1 MISNLKKFRIA
12 LGALAFL
19 VVVSITSPASVADD
33 RPITPRSIPKF
44 GGTEVAQRV
53 ETMFSGIRWHGD
65 FEEAMARA
73 AEEGKPLF
81 WLQVVGKLDGGL

>member
-1 MISNLKKFRIA
+1 MISM
-12 LGALAFL
+12 LGHSRKLLGVCAFALA
-19 VVVSITSPASVADD
+19 VSIVATILEADD
-33 RPITPRSIPKF
+33 RPLTPRSIPKF

-53 ETMFSGIRWHGD
+53 ETMFSGIKWHGD
-65 FEEAMARA
+65 FEQALAQA

>member
-19 VVVSITSPASVADD
+19 VVVSITSTASVADD

-53 ETMFSGIRWHGD
+53 ETMLSGIRWHGD

>member
-1 MISNLKKFRIA
+1 MISNLMKSRIA
-12 LGALAFL
+12 LSAVALF
-19 VVVSITSPASVADD
+19 VVISFTSMASVADD
-33 RPITPRSIPKF
+33 RPLTPRSIPKF

>member
-1 MISNLKKFRIA
+1 MISNLKEFRIA

-19 VVVSITSPASVADD
+19 VVVSITSTASVADD